1 MPARIIEELTSRKKE
16 KIAAFLTFESIV
28 AVILAFM
35 PIFMISSTWPV
46 LTRVP
51 LCLGAALTGY
61 VCTVE
66 FQGMP
71 LYEHVLWTVRGLFRL
86 KTQGNRVVPDDLPGA
101 IPAPNE
107 DRVIVV
113 SGAIELVQRDAASQ
127 THSARRPAIGTQADA
142 SVDDAAPVD
151 DAPMVIIGTPPDV
164 QRVDDAPIDGSP
176 IVTVG
181 TQADAPVDDSPIV
194 TVSQS

>member
-35 PIFMISSTWPV
+35 PIFMISSTWPL

-51 LCLGAALTGY
+51 LCLGAALAGY
-61 VCTVE
+61 ICTVE
-66 FQGMP
+66 FHGMP
-71 LYEHVLWTVRGLFRL
+71 LYEHVLWTARGLFRL

-113 SGAIELVQRDAASQ
+113 NGAIELVQRDAASQ
-127 THSARRPAIGTQADA
+127 THSPRGLAIGTPQATQT
-142 SVDDAAPVD
+142 VD
-151 DAPMVIIGTPPDV
+151 DAPM
-164 QRVDDAPIDGSP
+164 
-176 IVTVG
+176 VTVG
-181 TQADAPVDDSPIV
+181 TQADDAPVDDSAIITVGGQEDAPVDDSPTV
-194 TVSQS
+194 TVSQI

>member
-51 LCLGAALTGY
+51 LCLAAALAGY
-61 VCTVE
+61 ICTVE

-86 KTQGNRVVPDDLPGA
+86 KTQGNRVVPNDLPGA
-101 IPAPNE
+101 IPTPNE

-113 SGAIELVQRDAASQ
+113 NGAIELVQRDAASQ
-127 THSARRPAIGTQADA
+127 THSPLGPAIVTPQDTETVADA
-142 SVDDAAPVD
+142 PL
-151 DAPMVIIGTPPDV
+151 
-164 QRVDDAPIDGSP
+164 
-176 IVTVG
+176 VTVG
-181 TQADAPVDDSPIV
+181 TQADARAIDDAPIDDAPVDDSPMVTVGRQEDTPVDDSPTV

>member
-35 PIFMISSTWPV
+35 PIFMISSTWPL

-61 VCTVE
+61 ICTVE

-71 LYEHVLWTVRGLFRL
+71 LYEHVLWTARGLFRL
-86 KTQGNRVVPDDLPGA
+86 KTQGNRILPDDLPGA

-113 SGAIELVQRDAASQ
+113 NGAIELVQRDAAALHSQ
-127 THSARRPAIGTQADA
+127 PDTQ
-142 SVDDAAPVD
+142 SIDDAPVD
-151 DAPMVIIGTPPDV
+151 DAPMVTIGT
-164 QRVDDAPIDGSP
+164 Q
-176 IVTVG
+176 
-181 TQADAPVDDSPIV
+181 QDAPVADSPTV